1 MAVKAGRLV
10 KKVTF
15 QREETVADDG
25 GGQAVTW
32 VDIAGLVRVS
42 ASFMPERG
50 RERLEAGRLEA
61 AVAGRLWM
69 RSFALARTIT
79 EKDRV
84 MIDDVPYVIRSIT
97 NPDGRNIELEMTVER
112 GAA

>member
-1 MAVKAGRLV
+1 MRAGNLV
-10 KKVTF
+10 KRVTF
-15 QREETVADDG
+15 QREATVDDDG
-25 GGQAVTW
+25 GGQSVSWA
-32 VDIAGLVRVS
+32 DISGLVRVS
-42 ASFMPERG
+42 ASFAPERG

-84 MIDDVPYVIRSIT
+84 MIDDVPYVIRSIV

>member
-1 MAVKAGRLV
+1 MRPGRLV

-15 QREETVADDG
+15 QREQTADDG
-25 GGQAVTW
+25 GGGQEVTW
-32 VDIAGLVRVS
+32 ASITGLVRVS
-42 ASFMPERG
+42 ASFTPERG

-69 RSFALARTIT
+69 RSFAAARGVT